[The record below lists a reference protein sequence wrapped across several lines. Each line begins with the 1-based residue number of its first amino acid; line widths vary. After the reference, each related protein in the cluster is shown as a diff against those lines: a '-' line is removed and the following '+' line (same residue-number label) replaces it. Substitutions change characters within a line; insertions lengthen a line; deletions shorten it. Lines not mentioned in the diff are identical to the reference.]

1 MAGRY
6 PNFDYKKLDK
16 IIHNRLRLAVLSS
29 LYRSDEVDFV
39 SLRNAVSAT
48 DGNLSVQLMNLEDA
62 GYIVTNRN
70 VHKNRLQ
77 TNVALTNEGRYA
89 LKRYKELMANWLQ
102 GL

>member
-16 IIHNRLRLAVLSS
+16 VIHNRLRLAILSS

-48 DGNLSVQLMNLEDA
+48 DGNLSVQLMNLEDV
-62 GYIVTNRN
+62 GYIVTNRT
-70 VHKNRLQ
+70 VYKTRLQ
-77 TNVALTNEGRYA
+77 TNVALTNEGKLA
-89 LKRYKELMANWLQ
+89 LKKYKSLLENWLQ